1 MPLEES
7 FITEQLYNEVG
18 DKIIQTFEEWENK
31 LSETSPYYKGLRELT
46 NTYSLVES
54 LPELSNLLLS
64 NDIATDPFT
73 GELDF
78 SNSKFVSDADM
89 RSVQR
94 AVDMVKNAVIAPMTP
109 RDYLNLRAKLDQ
121 LAKYTTVDASRGQ
134 SLIRKIRHAV
144 DNIAKKTIPGLK
156 EIDDTTSKYF
166 KEISELKD

>member
-7 FITEQLYNEVG
+7 LITEQLYNEIG
-18 DKIIQTFEEWENK
+18 DKIMQVFDEWEKK
-31 LSETSPYYKGLRELT
+31 LSETSPYYQGLRELT

-54 LPELSNLLLS
+54 LPGLTDLLLK
-64 NDIATDPFT
+64 NDITTDPFT
-73 GELDF
+73 GELNF
-78 SNSKFVSDADM
+78 NNSKFVSDADM

-94 AVDMVKNAVIAPMTP
+94 AVDMVRNTIINPLTP

-134 SLIRKIRHAV
+134 SLIRQIRHVV
-144 DNIAKKTIPGLK
+144 DGIAKKTIPGLK
-156 EIDDTTSKYF
+156 EIDDTTAKYF